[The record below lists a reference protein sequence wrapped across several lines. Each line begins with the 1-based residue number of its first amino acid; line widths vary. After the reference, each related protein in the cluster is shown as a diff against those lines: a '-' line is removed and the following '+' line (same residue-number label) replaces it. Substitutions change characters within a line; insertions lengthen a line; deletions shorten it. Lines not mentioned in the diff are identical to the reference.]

1 MILLSNL
8 QQFTMNTVRRQI
20 LDIAAKQ
27 SVFRAGDIPGVR
39 KPQTELCRMVING
52 EIIRVGRG
60 LYSLPNADFGEG
72 HSLVEAVKIYGG
84 GVICLISALY
94 FHKIG
99 TQLPYE
105 TWIMRHD
112 RSPVR
117 DKGVPVRIVYCTNRA
132 FFFGI
137 EKHTIE
143 GVEVDIYS
151 PAKSIADCF
160 KYRNKVGLEVAIE
173 AIREGWKMNLFT
185 MDELWAA
192 AKICRVQKLI
202 QPYMEMLV

>member
-1 MILLSNL
+1 
-8 QQFTMNTVRRQI
+8 MNTVRRQI

-60 LYSLPNADFGEG
+60 LYSLLNVDVGES
-72 HSLVEAVKIYGG
+72 HSFVEAIKVYGG

-105 TWIMRHD
+105 TWIMRD
-112 RSPVR
+112 NRSPVR
-117 DKGVPVRIVYCTNRA
+117 DKGVPVRIVYCTNKA

-151 PAKSIADCF
+151 PAKTIADCF

-192 AKICRVQKLI
+192 AKICRVQKII
-202 QPYMEMLV
+202 QHYMEMLV